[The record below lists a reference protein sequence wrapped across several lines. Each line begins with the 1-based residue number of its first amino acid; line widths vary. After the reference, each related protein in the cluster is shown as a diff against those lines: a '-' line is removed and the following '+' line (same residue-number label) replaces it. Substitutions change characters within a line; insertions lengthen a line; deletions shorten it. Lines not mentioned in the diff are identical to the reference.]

1 MTDPAG
7 RHVVITGAAS
17 GIGRLLAERLA
28 RRGARLSLWD
38 VDREGLDR
46 LVRSLRAD
54 GGTAEAFVCDL
65 ARRDAIRE
73 TAKRVLQG
81 QGPVGL
87 LINNAGVVNGR
98 TLLESSEDQIEATFR
113 INTLALFHTTR
124 AFLPGML
131 DQGDGHIVTVAS
143 AGGIVGTSR
152 LVDYCS
158 SKFAA
163 FGFDESL
170 RLELRRLDA
179 PVRTTVVCPF
189 YIDTGMFAGVK
200 TRFRWLLPI
209 LKPEHVADRIMG
221 AIEKDRARLVMP
233 RFVYTTWLAR
243 LLPTRLFDAVMDFL
257 GVSRSMDD
265 FRGRSSD

>member
-1 MTDPAG
+1 MTQLAG
-7 RHVVITGAAS
+7 RHAVITGAAS

-46 LVRSLRAD
+46 LADAIRSD
-54 GGTAEAFVCDL
+54 GGTAEAFVCDV

-73 TAKRVLQG
+73 TAKRVLQS
-81 QGPVGL
+81 QGPATL
-87 LINNAGVVNGR
+87 LINNAGIVGGR
-98 TLLESSEDQIEATFR
+98 TLLESTDEQIEATFR

-131 DQGDGHIVTVAS
+131 DEGDGHVVTVAS
-143 AGGIVGTSR
+143 AGGIVGTAR

-179 PVRTTVVCPF
+179 PVRTTVICPF
-189 YIDTGMFAGVK
+189 YIDTGMFAGVRI
-200 TRFRWLLPI
+200 RFRWLLPI
-209 LKPEHVADRIMG
+209 LRPEYAADRIVQ
-221 AIEKDRARLVMP
+221 AIEKNRARVVMP
-233 RFVYTTWLAR
+233 RFIYATWLAR
-243 LLPTRLFDAVMDFL
+243 LLPTPAFDALMDFF
-257 GVSRSMDD
+257 GISRSMDE
-265 FRGRSSD
+265 FRGRSR